1 MDFWLNI
8 ALIVGPVLLGAYT
21 ATLTIPII
29 PKLIVLIASLIIC
42 ICGVHRAVRER
53 KEKQHKAKEEEY
65 YRQLSERQELR
76 GRGLPEPYIDGLGEN
91 PLLKGQFNAGRKYE
105 KESKLKEAIEEFKK
119 CLLHP
124 KATETNRVAA
134 NILIGNCYYRLS
146 KLKEAEDR
154 YQEALKIAKKVKDEG
169 ERLKGKSTALGNIG
183 LIYAGLGKPEEALR
197 HHNEALEID
206 RKIGY
211 EQGVASDLGNIGLI
225 YAGLG
230 KPEEALRHFNEA
242 LEIFKRIGS
251 QPQIEIVLKNIEIL
265 EEEKRKK
272 AQ

>member
-1 MDFWLNI
+1 MDILLDI
-8 ALIVGPVLLGAYT
+8 VLIVGPLVVGTSLS
-21 ATLTIPII
+21 TLNMPVMLNVTVWSACVFIT
-29 PKLIVLIASLIIC
+29 
-42 ICGVHRAVRER
+42 ICGVYRVKKGWEER
-53 KEKQHKAKEEEY
+53 KQDTREKEY
-65 YRQLSERQELR
+65 LSHLLERQELR
-76 GRGLPEPYIDGLGEN
+76 AKGLPEPYIDGLGEN
-91 PLLKGQFNAGRKYE
+91 PLLKEQFNAGRKYE

-146 KLKEAEDR
+146 KLKEAEAR

-211 EQGVASDLGNIGLI
+211 EQGVASDLGNIGNI
-225 YAGLG
+225 YRGLG
-230 KPEEALRHFNEA
+230 KPEEALRHYNEA

-251 QPQIEIVLKNIEIL
+251 QPQIEIVLKNIEII